1 MARLNCFIDETG
13 QDDMSSDVYLI
24 TLVFHDHSASLDG
37 PIADYVARLGVRSL
51 PDIPFHMVDLIHG
64 HGGYEGLGPE
74 LRKPMLYAFA
84 TFVRT
89 LPVSYVT
96 LRFDAAEIGD
106 RSGLEARIRRSV
118 SDFLFSKLE
127 EFQAYDEVAVYYDGG
142 SAVVSKAVRAA
153 FDFVLARNVASYRK
167 PVYSERR
174 LMQVAD
180 YLTSIE
186 LAAIRYDRQQQSK
199 SYVRFFGSRNS
210 LKRNLLKPARSL
222 RK

>member
-106 RSGLEARIRRSV
+106 RAVWRRGFVGRSRISSSPSLKSSRPMTRLRFTMTGEA
-118 SDFLFSKLE
+118 LL
-127 EFQAYDEVAVYYDGG
+127 
-142 SAVVSKAVRAA
+142 
-153 FDFVLARNVASYRK
+153 LARPSG
-167 PVYSERR
+167 R
-174 LMQVAD
+174 LS
-180 YLTSIE
+180 TSSLPE
-186 LAAIRYDRQQQSK
+186 MSQAI
-199 SYVRFFGSRNS
+199 GSRS
-210 LKRNLLKPARSL
+210 TPSEG
-222 RK
+222 